1 MSFVNLVSTT
11 GVANI
16 DLRAPRMSQW
26 LRHLDLQFY
35 RTHGHIG
42 GVSDLGHLSDDELR
56 THFMVNGWREGRPY
70 SKFLQTFID
79 PGFYMRE
86 YPELGLKDRGGA
98 LKHWMYAGFFE
109 GRMPNAVT
117 KAALESDYHL
127 FQFGKVGSKAV
138 QYALKAAGYGKMV
151 VHVHWPSEF
160 MKSYPE
166 CMLGYVEIVTREPRK
181 TLNFLT
187 GVRDP
192 FSRIISGYFQERHDL
207 VGKTGMC
214 SAQLVSGQYV
224 EQFFRTG
231 QANLI
236 LDWFDH
242 GYFRDVDIYEH
253 LFDTAAGYSVIE
265 KNAARVF
272 LYRLDKLDGLQSE
285 LSRFTGLNIRIEPTN
300 VTDAKP
306 YAPLYHEAISGVRF
320 TEAQVDQVLNS
331 RLVGH
336 FFSAREADAMRK
348 RWLAPRQI

>member
-1 MSFVNLVSTT
+1 MSFANLVAPSQI
-11 GVANI
+11 AHI

-35 RTHGHIG
+35 RTHGHLG
-42 GVSDLGHLSDDELR
+42 GISDLAHLSDEELR
-56 THFMVNGWREGRPY
+56 THFIVNGWREGRVY
-70 SKFLQTFID
+70 SKFLQSFID
-79 PGFYMRE
+79 PAFYMRE
-86 YPELGLKDRGGA
+86 YPELGLTDSDAA
-98 LKHWMYAGFFE
+98 LKHWMYVGFFE

-117 KAALESDYHL
+117 KAALESDYHI

-138 QYALKAAGYGKMV
+138 QGALKAAGYGKMV

-160 MKSYPE
+160 MKSYPD

-192 FSRIISGYFQERHDL
+192 FSRIISGYFQERHDFSD
-207 VGKTGMC
+207 KTGMC

-224 EQFFRTG
+224 EEFFRTR

-242 GYFRDVDIYEH
+242 KYFRDVYVYDH
-253 LFDTAAGYSVIE
+253 PFDVRDGHAVIE
-265 KNAARVF
+265 QNAARIF
-272 LYRLDKLDGLQSE
+272 LYRLDKLDSLE
-285 LSRFTGLNIRIEPTN
+285 PALSRFTGLNVRLARTN
-300 VTDAKP
+300 VTVAKP
-306 YAPLYHEAISGVRF
+306 YASLYEDAVASVRF
-320 TEAQVDQVLNS
+320 TDAQVDQILNS
-331 RLVGH
+331 ALVRH
-336 FFSAREADAMRK
+336 FFSAHEAEAMRK

>member
-1 MSFVNLVSTT
+1 MSFLNLVSTT
-11 GVANI
+11 GVTNF

-35 RTHGHIG
+35 RTQGHIG
-42 GVSDLGHLSDDELR
+42 GFSDLGQLSDDELR
-56 THFMVNGWREGRPY
+56 THFIVNGWQEGRPY

-79 PGFYMRE
+79 PDFYMRE
-86 YPELGLKDRGGA
+86 YPELGLKDSDAA

-109 GRMPNAVT
+109 GRMPNVVT

-127 FQFGKVGSKAV
+127 FQFGKVGSKAI
-138 QYALKAAGYGKMV
+138 QHALVAAGHRKLV
-151 VHVHWPSEF
+151 IHTHWPSEF
-160 MKSYPE
+160 MKSYPD

-181 TLNFLT
+181 NLNFLT

-207 VGKTGMC
+207 VDKTGMC

-231 QANLI
+231 QASLI

-242 GYFRDVDIYEH
+242 SYFRDIDIYDH
-253 LFDTAAGYSVIE
+253 PFDTAAGYAVIE

-272 LYRLDKLDGLQSE
+272 LYRLDKLGGLQSE
-285 LSRFTGLNIRIEPTN
+285 LSRFTGLNIRLEPTN
-300 VTDAKP
+300 VTVAKP
-306 YAPLYHEAISGVRF
+306 YAPLYQEAVSAVRF

-331 RLVGH
+331 SLVGH
-336 FFSAREADAMRK
+336 FFSAQEADAMRK